1 MYLALKL
8 VHIAAVV
15 AFLGNIATGLF
26 WHAHAARTRDP
37 RLLHH
42 AMDGI
47 IRSDKWI
54 TLPGVVLIIVSGVL
68 AAGQAR
74 LPLLR
79 TPWIAWSL
87 ALFSLSGLVYG
98 VMLVPLQV
106 RLREMARQG
115 LQGGTFDYPRY
126 HALAV
131 RWDLWGLVSLLA
143 PVIAMVLMVLKPGS

>member
-1 MYLALKL
+1 MYLILKL
-8 VHIAAVV
+8 IHIAAVV

-47 IRSDKWI
+47 IRSDRWI

-68 AAGQAR
+68 AAMNAG
-74 LPLLR
+74 LSLLG

-87 ALFSLSGLVYG
+87 LLFSLSGLTYG
-98 VMLVPLQV
+98 VFLVPLQV
-106 RLREMARQG
+106 RLRTLAREG
-115 LQGGTFDYPRY
+115 LQNGTFDYPRY
-126 HALAV
+126 HALAR
-131 RWDLWGLVSLLA
+131 RWDQWGLVSLAA
-143 PVIAMVLMVLKPGS
+143 PLVAMVLMVLKPGS

>member
-1 MYLALKL
+1 MHLVIKL

-47 IRSDKWI
+47 IRSDRWI
-54 TLPGVVLIIVSGVL
+54 TLPGVALIILTGVL
-68 AAGQAR
+68 AAMHAG
-74 LPLLR
+74 LSLLR

-87 ALFSLSGLVYG
+87 ALFSVSGILFG
-98 VMLVPLQV
+98 WKLVPLQA
-106 RLREMARQG
+106 RLRTMARAGVQT
-115 LQGGTFDYPRY
+115 GTFDYPTY
-126 HALAV
+126 HALA
-131 RWDLWGLVSLLA
+131 RQWDLWGFFSLLT

>member
-8 VHIAAVV
+8 VHIAAVI

-54 TLPGVVLIIVSGVL
+54 TLPGVVLIVTSGIL
-68 AAGQAR
+68 AAIQAE

-87 ALFSLSGLVYG
+87 ALFTLSGLVYG

-106 RLREMARQG
+106 RLRAMARQG
-115 LQGGTFDYPRY
+115 VQGAAFDYPSY

-131 RWDLWGLVSLLA
+131 RWDRWGLVSLLA
-143 PVIAMVLMVLKPGS
+143 PVAAMVLMVLKPGS